1 MSDSDYVRNAIDH
14 VRDAVAQIM
23 ADDEDNEEGPYMI
36 GDLTLVAE
44 LTSEEGETHLFTLTS
59 DEMTARK
66 ERGML
71 SFRLDRLT
79 ARSVVH
85 ELEDDD

>member
-1 MSDSDYVRNAIDH
+1 MEVAADLI
-14 VRDAVAQIM
+14 RDAIAKIM
-23 ADDEDNEEGPYMI
+23 IDDDDLDEGPYMI
-36 GDLTLVAE
+36 GDLTLIAE
-44 LTSEEGETHLFTLTS
+44 MTSPEGETHLFTMSST
-59 DEMTARK
+59 EITGWK

-71 SFRLDRLT
+71 MFRLDRLA

>member
-1 MSDSDYVRNAIDH
+1 MDTNADLI
-14 VRDAVAQIM
+14 RGAIAQIM
-23 ADDEDNEEGPYMI
+23 IDDDDFDGGPYMI
-36 GDLTLVAE
+36 GDLTLIAE
-44 LTSEEGETHLFTLTS
+44 MTSPEGETHLFTMSST
-59 DEMTARK
+59 EITGWK

-71 SFRLDRLT
+71 MNRLDRLT

>member
-1 MSDSDYVRNAIDH
+1 MSDSDHVRNAI
-14 VRDAVAQIM
+14 AQVM
-23 ADDEDNEEGPYMI
+23 ADDPPDDDGPYVI
-36 GDLTLVAE
+36 GDLTLIAE
-44 LTSEEGETHLFTLTS
+44 LTSKEGETHLFTLTS
-59 DEMTARK
+59 DEMTAWK

-79 ARSVVH
+79 ARSVVN